1 MKLNQTDNFP
11 YCFHWINQKQDN
23 NSILRCVNLST
34 ETFTHVL
41 STCANKRS
49 AEPCSAMFE
58 PSAGEQIAR
67 DAFIYILM
75 LFILVGNSL
84 IIAAYVKNSRL
95 RTGSDVFI
103 VGLAASD
110 WLVGAFAVPL
120 YAVTLKRENSSPLLS
135 RFFISLDIFS
145 GTASV
150 FHLISVTVERYIAIS
165 KPFLHRGLLL
175 NLYYGV
181 LGVVWVLSL
190 ILSCLNFTLT
200 PSVNSNYP
208 FYVLLTVFSLALL
221 VITLLNGLIFKIARS
236 LIYNTVEPA
245 VEMSRARA
253 SLQRKIRRERR
264 TAATLAMMSGAF
276 FVTWFPHV
284 IGASVFTFQCFPCNL
299 ALVDIGRI
307 GAFIKCMQY
316 SNSALNPFVFAFRDA
331 EMRMTV
337 KALTRA
343 CWNVV
348 QPYRPSPRVTTTS
361 TLALAHTS

>member
-1 MKLNQTDNFP
+1 
-11 YCFHWINQKQDN
+11 
-23 NSILRCVNLST
+23 
-34 ETFTHVL
+34 
-41 STCANKRS
+41 
-49 AEPCSAMFE
+49 MFE

-75 LFILVGNSL
+75 FFILVGNSL

-95 RTGSDVFI
+95 RTGSNVFI

-120 YAVTLKRENSSPLLS
+120 YVVTLRRENSSPMLS

-150 FHLISVTVERYIAIS
+150 FHLVSVTVERYIAIA

-175 NLYYGV
+175 NSYYGV

-190 ILSCLNFTLT
+190 ILSCLDFTLT
-200 PSVNSNYP
+200 PSTNRNYP
-208 FYVLLTVFSLALL
+208 FYVLLAVFSLALL
-221 VITLLNGLIFKIARS
+221 SISLLNGLIFKIARS
-236 LIYNTVEPA
+236 LIHNTVEPA
-245 VEMSRARA
+245 VEMSQTRA

-264 TAATLAMMSGAF
+264 TAATLAMMSGVF
-276 FVTWFPHV
+276 FVTWCPHV
-284 IGASVFTFQCFPCNL
+284 IGAFVFTFQCFPCNL
-299 ALVDIGRI
+299 SLVDIGRI

-316 SNSALNPFVFAFRDA
+316 SNSALNPFVFAFRDV

-337 KALTRA
+337 KTLTRA
-343 CWNVV
+343 WWNVV
-348 QPYRPSPRVTTTS
+348 QPHMPSSRVTATS
-361 TLALAHTS
+361 TLALAQTG